1 MKHLLVVGLSVLLL
15 YALSWASLCEL
26 SCSLSHAYAV
36 PQPAR
41 DSSTAKARERS
52 ASNSRTPQSH
62 SRCGHTTSARACSPA
77 DRSFERK
84 SQCNNAPC
92 AQAQT
97 LASPVTGRN
106 GAQTVNVHLSA
117 VPLLPAVTSNIQ
129 CGMPANELALTK
141 LLPTS
146 PLSVSLRI

>member
-62 SRCGHTTSARACSPA
+62 SRCGHTTSAKTSNG
-77 DRSFERK
+77 DNESFE
-84 SQCNNAPC
+84 STSHCNSAPC
-92 AQAQT
+92 AHAQT

-106 GAQTVNVHLSA
+106 AARTADVHLPVDPS
-117 VPLLPAVTSNIQ
+117 LPPGTSHIH
-129 CGMPANELALTK
+129 CGRSANELALTK
-141 LLPTS
+141 LLWTS